1 MISSH
6 HENGLPEIFR
16 LDFAMAYTPGS
27 SPSELLRLSH
37 EAQSENMRSYIRT
50 ILLVL
55 ERNIHTFQAANKADE
70 RIEDLLAGR
79 RIELPHYSP
88 ADSFKKAT
96 GTKEGNGAGTIHSLL
111 TIHSFIKERAGVLV
125 HQAPQD
131 CCVRFRP
138 QARTPRQHT
147 QRSEE
152 RRVGKECR
160 SRWSPYH

>member
-70 RIEDLLAGR
+70 RIEELGGDLGVVGVAPEPHRQPPR
-79 RIELPHYSP
+79 R
-88 ADSFKKAT
+88 
-96 GTKEGNGAGTIHSLL
+96 GQGAMCAKPS
-111 TIHSFIKERAGVLV
+111 E
-125 HQAPQD
+125 
-131 CCVRFRP
+131 
-138 QARTPRQHT
+138 PRH
-147 QRSEE
+147 
-152 RRVGKECR
+152 RV
-160 SRWSPYH
+160 

>member
-79 RIELPHYSP
+79 RIELPHYSRQTASRRPP
-88 ADSFKKAT
+88 AQKK
-96 GTKEGNGAGTIHSLL
+96 GTVPEQSTL
-111 TIHSFIKERAGVLV
+111 
-125 HQAPQD
+125 
-131 CCVRFRP
+131 
-138 QARTPRQHT
+138 
-147 QRSEE
+147 
-152 RRVGKECR
+152 
-160 SRWSPYH
+160 Y